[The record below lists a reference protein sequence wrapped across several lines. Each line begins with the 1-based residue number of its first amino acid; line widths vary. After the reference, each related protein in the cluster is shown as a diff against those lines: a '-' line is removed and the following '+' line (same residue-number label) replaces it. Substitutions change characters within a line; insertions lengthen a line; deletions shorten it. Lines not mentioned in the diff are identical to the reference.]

1 MAVRPERAPDA
12 VSDAEAVGGA
22 GGAAAAGGPGDR
34 PMSLALPVGI
44 NPTTI
49 GVSADWWLQA
59 VRRAERL
66 GLASAWAWDHFVSR
80 GRRNDPVLECWALLA
95 AAVATTSRI
104 RLGSLVTNVMN
115 RHPALLA
122 RMLATL
128 ADLAPGRIEL
138 GIGIGGHP
146 GEHQA
151 YGIDFPAADERWER
165 LEEAISVLRLLFTG
179 GPADYAG
186 RFHRLTEAHAFP
198 VPVPP
203 PRIIVAGDSPAG
215 AGLAARVGDAWTCAA
230 ADLER
235 LGPVFGDALA
245 QAGREPSSVALLVR
259 VSPEELMRDPVA
271 VVASL
276 AQRGA
281 REVIIEWVHPAQLD
295 RLLAALERHA

>member
-1 MAVRPERAPDA
+1 
-12 VSDAEAVGGA
+12 
-22 GGAAAAGGPGDR
+22 
-34 PMSLALPVGI
+34 MSLALPVGI

-59 VRRAERL
+59 ACRAERL

-80 GRRNDPVLECWALLA
+80 GRRSDPVLECWTLLA

-146 GEHQA
+146 AEHQA
-151 YGIDFPAADERWER
+151 YGIDFPDAEERSAR

-179 GPADYAG
+179 GPVDYAG
-186 RFHRLTEAHAFP
+186 RFHRLSGAHAFP
-198 VPVPP
+198 VPAPP
-203 PRIIVAGDSPAG
+203 PRIVVAGDSTAG
-215 AGLAARVGDAWTCAA
+215 ARLAASVGDAWTCAA

-235 LGPVFGDALA
+235 LGPVFGEALA
-245 QAGREPSSVALLVR
+245 QVGREPSSVALLVR
-259 VSPEELMRDPVA
+259 VSLDELTRDPAA

-276 AQRGA
+276 AERGA
-281 REVIIEWVHPAQLD
+281 SEVIVEWVHPAELD
-295 RLLAALERHA
+295 RLLEALERHA